1 MNRGEFPPVSCCLCA
16 SQPGRQGAATRINI
30 IHLGNS
36 TRRRRRRGELAQ
48 DQPHPHS
55 PRLQTVPGEKGP
67 QIQSAKEENVDER
80 KERVDLWGIGPVT
93 DLRRREDDE
102 MMIVIR

>member
-1 MNRGEFPPVSCCLCA
+1 M
-16 SQPGRQGAATRINI
+16 RINI

-48 DQPHPHS
+48 NQPHPHS
-55 PRLQTVPGEKGP
+55 PRLQPVPGEKRP

-80 KERVDLWGIGPVT
+80 KERVDLWRIGPVT
-93 DLRRREDDE
+93 VLLRREGDNHNYRKHNNY
-102 MMIVIR
+102 